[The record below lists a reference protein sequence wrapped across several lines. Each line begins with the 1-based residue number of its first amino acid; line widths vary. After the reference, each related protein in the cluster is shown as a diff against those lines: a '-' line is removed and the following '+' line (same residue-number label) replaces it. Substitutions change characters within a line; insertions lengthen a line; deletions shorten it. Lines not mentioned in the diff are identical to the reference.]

1 MLPISTTLNLLSTV
15 AYAIFTVA
23 GAVLWK
29 RTRSLQTALVAIG
42 FALVLPGQVSGL
54 IAYFEFVALLRG
66 HSGDT
71 FYLIEHHVFLHY
83 VSILGLWIAAVGMVW
98 HAAEKSA
105 PPGVDGR

>member
-1 MLPISTTLNLLSTV
+1 MLHIPTALTLLSTV

-29 RTRSLQTALVAIG
+29 RTRSLQTALV
-42 FALVLPGQVSGL
+42 
-54 IAYFEFVALLRG
+54 
-66 HSGDT
+66 
-71 FYLIEHHVFLHY
+71 LHY

-105 PPGVDGR
+105 PPGVDG